1 MFLCYNNSVKHFI
14 NRHVFELAVIQFVS
28 YFILTMNYR
37 AIAEVSYVGTAVTDL
52 ALGWLTF
59 WSIKRVMSA
68 TSGKEQLA
76 YVIGGVT
83 GSLSALFLSTFL
95 F

>member
-1 MFLCYNNSVKHFI
+1 MKYFMS
-14 NRHVFELAVIQFVS
+14 RHVLELAAIQFLS

-37 AIAEVSYVGTAVTDL
+37 AIAEISYIGTAVTDL

-68 TSGKEQLA
+68 TSGKEQVA
-76 YVIGGVT
+76 YIIGGVI

>member
-1 MFLCYNNSVKHFI
+1 MSHYFS
-14 NRHVFELAVIQFVS
+14 RHVLELAAIQFLS
-28 YFILTMNYR
+28 YFVLTMNYR
-37 AIAEVSYVGTAVTDL
+37 AIAEVSYIGTAMTDL

-68 TSGKEQLA
+68 SSGKEQAA
-76 YVIGGVT
+76 YILGGVA

-95 F
+95 FL

>member
-1 MFLCYNNSVKHFI
+1 MS
-14 NRHVFELAVIQFVS
+14 RHVLELAAIQFLS

-37 AIAEVSYVGTAVTDL
+37 AIAEISYIGTAVTDL

-68 TSGKEQLA
+68 SSGKEQVA
-76 YVIGGVT
+76 YIIGGVT
-83 GSLSALFLSTFL
+83 GVMLYMPTRTYYTRAATV
-95 F
+95 